1 MPPSPRPPGP
11 PGDRD
16 ALSQPPGADVPA
28 RWADSASR
36 VASRAYAAAYGRE
49 IVDDATRVR
58 WRLEPRVAT
67 TAAVALVLLALGA
80 WWVAR
85 AEPPLPAHVQSS
97 AAASPTVS
105 AVVGHGLSVSPTPTT
120 TAVVVHVSGAVDEP
134 GLVTL
139 SADARVADAID
150 RAGGAAPSADLGAV
164 NLARRPHDG
173 EHIHVPEVG
182 EPVAASGQA
191 APAGPVDLNSAT
203 AQQLEEL
210 PGIGPVIAERIVAE
224 REANGPFA
232 SLEDLTRVS
241 GVGDALV
248 AGLADS
254 AVA

>member
-1 MPPSPRPPGP
+1 MD
-11 PGDRD
+11 DRD
-16 ALSQPPGADVPA
+16 ALSRPPGSDVPA

-36 VASRAYAAAYGRE
+36 AASRAYAAAYGRE
-49 IVDDATRVR
+49 IVDDATRAR
-58 WRLEPRVAT
+58 WRLEPRVAV
-67 TAAVALVLLALGA
+67 TAAVALLLLALGS

-85 AEPPLPAHVQSS
+85 AEPALPAHVQSS
-97 AAASPTVS
+97 AAASATAS
-105 AVVGHGLSVSPTPTT
+105 AVPGHAPRVSPDPMT
-120 TAVVVHVSGAVDEP
+120 TAAVVHVSGAVGDP

-150 RAGGAAPSADLGAV
+150 LAGGASPSADLGAV

-182 EPVAASGQA
+182 ESAALDGQSGQ
-191 APAGPVDLNSAT
+191 AGPVDLNSAS

-210 PGIGPVIAERIVAE
+210 PGIGPVIAARIVAD
-224 REANGPFA
+224 REANGPFD

-248 AGLADS
+248 AGLVDS